1 MNNLDLINTIVEYS
15 TEVIS
20 NGGILFGML
29 LIMIESFI
37 PVLPLSGFIALNT
50 HTFGLLPGILMSWVS
65 TCIGCYISYL
75 IFYYVSNNII
85 YKYLSKKTRNKIDKA
100 VDKFQNISLANL
112 TVIITLPFTPA
123 FLINILAGVSGMSK
137 KKYIVALLIGKIFMV
152 SFWGYIGKSFVES
165 MTDISAIIVM
175 SIMIIIAYALSKLI
189 GKNANIE

>member
-1 MNNLDLINTIVEYS
+1 MDLINTIVEYS

-37 PVLPLSGFIALNT
+37 PVLPLSVFIALNT

-75 IFYYVSNNII
+75 IFYYVSTNII

-137 KKYIVALLIGKIFMV
+137 KKYIVAVVIGKIFMV

>member
-1 MNNLDLINTIVEYS
+1 MDLINTIVEYS

-37 PVLPLSGFIALNT
+37 PALPLSVFIALNT
-50 HTFGLLPGILMSWVS
+50 HTFGLLPGILISWVS

-75 IFYYVSNNII
+75 IFYYISNNII

-100 VDKFQNISLANL
+100 IDKFQSISLANL

-137 KKYIVALLIGKIFMV
+137 KKYIIALLIGKIFMV

-165 MTDISAIIVM
+165 MTDISSIIVM

>member
-1 MNNLDLINTIVEYS
+1 MDLINTIVEYS

-37 PVLPLSGFIALNT
+37 PVLPLSVFIALNT

-137 KKYIVALLIGKIFMV
+137 KKYIVAVVIGKIFMV

-175 SIMIIIAYALSKLI
+175 SIMIIIAYALSKFI
-189 GKNANIE
+189 GKNANRE

>member
-1 MNNLDLINTIVEYS
+1 MDLINTIVEYS

-20 NGGILFGML
+20 NGGILFGMI

-37 PVLPLSGFIALNT
+37 PVLPLSVFIALNT

>member
-1 MNNLDLINTIVEYS
+1 MDLINTIVEYS

-37 PVLPLSGFIALNT
+37 PVLPLSVFIALNT

-112 TVIITLPFTPA
+112 TVIITLPLTPA

-137 KKYIVALLIGKIFMV
+137 KKYIVAVVIGKIFMV

>member
-1 MNNLDLINTIVEYS
+1 MNNLDLINAIVEYS

-37 PVLPLSGFIALNT
+37 PVLPLSIFIALNT
-50 HTFGLLPGILMSWVS
+50 HTFGLLPGIVMSWVS

-137 KKYIVALLIGKIFMV
+137 KKYIVAVVIGKIFMV

>member
-37 PVLPLSGFIALNT
+37 PVLPLSVFIALNT
-50 HTFGLLPGILMSWVS
+50 HTFGLLPGIVMSWVS

>member
-1 MNNLDLINTIVEYS
+1 MDLINTIVEYS

-29 LIMIESFI
+29 LIMVESFI
-37 PVLPLSGFIALNT
+37 PVLPLSVFIALNT

-137 KKYIVALLIGKIFMV
+137 KKYIVAVVIGKIFMI

>member
-1 MNNLDLINTIVEYS
+1 MDLINTIVEYS

-37 PVLPLSGFIALNT
+37 PALPLSVFIALNT
-50 HTFGLLPGILMSWVS
+50 HTFGLLPGILISWIS

-85 YKYLSKKTRNKIDKA
+85 YKYLSKKVRNKIDKA
-100 VDKFQNISLANL
+100 IDKFQSISLANL

-165 MTDISAIIVM
+165 MTDISSIIVM
-175 SIMIIIAYALSKLI
+175 AIMIIIAYALSKLI

>member
-37 PVLPLSGFIALNT
+37 PVLPLSVFIALNT

-137 KKYIVALLIGKIFMV
+137 KKYIVAVVIGKIFMV

>member
-1 MNNLDLINTIVEYS
+1 MDLINTIVEYS

-37 PVLPLSGFIALNT
+37 PALPLSVFIALNT

-137 KKYIVALLIGKIFMV
+137 KKYIVAVVIGKIFMV

>member
-37 PVLPLSGFIALNT
+37 PVLPLSVFIALNT
-50 HTFGLLPGILMSWVS
+50 HTFGLLPGIVMSWVS

-112 TVIITLPFTPA
+112 TVRITLPFTPA

-137 KKYIVALLIGKIFMV
+137 KKYIVAVVIGKIFMV

>member
-1 MNNLDLINTIVEYS
+1 MDLINTIVEYS

-37 PVLPLSGFIALNT
+37 PVLPLSVFIALNT

-137 KKYIVALLIGKIFMV
+137 KKYIVAVVIGKIFMV

-175 SIMIIIAYALSKLI
+175 SIMIIIAYALSKLM